1 MKLDKIIYDVREGLN
16 QFSDDSE
23 IDDRYII
30 YLYNIKRSK
39 YLRQELNNFNRTFPL
54 SVQQKICME
63 MEEVSIDECNQ
74 DLECEKILKSVK
86 PLPKT
91 LELHTKSSLVNIK
104 PTNKVSVPFSY
115 INKERLSMIDGAPY
129 SKSIYSF
136 LDSDNHLYI
145 YSKGEEYKFIECL
158 SVSGIFEDPLE
169 LSKFKDCCKCKEAES
184 CYDEMTSDYPL
195 QPHLIDLIR
204 NEIVQQLVAK
214 LQIPED
220 KTNDSND

>member
-1 MKLDKIIYDVREGLN
+1 MTLDKIVYDVREGLN

-23 IDDRYII
+23 ISDEYII

-54 SVQQKICME
+54 SVQQKLCIE
-63 MEEVSIDECNQ
+63 MEEVSANECNQ
-74 DLECEKILKSVK
+74 ELECEKIMKSTK

-91 LELHTKSSLVNIK
+91 LELHTKSSLVNVK
-104 PTNKVSVPFSY
+104 PTNRIALPFSF
-115 INKERLSMIDGAPY
+115 INKERITMLEGAPY

-136 LDSDNHLYI
+136 LDSDGHLYI
-145 YSKGEEYKFIECL
+145 YSKNEEYKFIECL
-158 SVSGIFEDPLE
+158 TVTGIFEDPLE
-169 LSKFKDCCKCKEAES
+169 LINFKDCCKCEEPS
-184 CYDEMTSDYPL
+184 PCYDEMTSDYPL

-204 NEIVQQLVAK
+204 NEIIQQLVAK